1 MNGVRIGIRRTGNEP
16 RRTFL
21 VVMNKK
27 VEWGVLG
34 VADIAVKRVIPAMQ
48 HGEM

>member
-1 MNGVRIGIRRTGNEP
+1 MKP
-16 RRTFL
+16 RRTLL

-34 VADIAVKRVIPAMQ
+34 VADIAAKRVISGNTGRTAE
-48 HGEM
+48 GGGVSRL

>member
-1 MNGVRIGIRRTGNEP
+1 MSRGGRS
-16 RRTFL
+16 L